1 MLWRAGDECSY
12 CVCVLEGTLHGM
24 QPSRKAGSAD
34 RLACH
39 WEAVGALGI
48 LRGLGSLNILGNGL
62 PGSNLEKLGGNVRL
76 KDSEI

>member
-39 WEAVGALGI
+39 SDPEECVGI
-48 LRGLGSLNILGNGL
+48 LRKFHMGNGL
-62 PGSNLEKLGGNVRL
+62 KM
-76 KDSEI
+76 D